1 MLREMMFYVQ
11 DEWLQWEKW
20 EAVTGLLHQQ
30 EAQVLCSSAI
40 KHFLGKFTILFV
52 RLSGLVLQ

>member
-1 MLREMMFYVQ
+1 MMFHVQ
-11 DEWLQWEKW
+11 DEWLRWEKW
-20 EAVTGLLHQQ
+20 ETVTLLLHQQ

-52 RLSGLVLQ
+52 RLIRLILQ

>member
-1 MLREMMFYVQ
+1 MMFCVQ
-11 DEWLQWEKW
+11 DEWLRWETW

-40 KHFLGKFTILFV
+40 KHFLGKFTILLV
-52 RLSGLVLQ
+52 RLSRLMLQ